1 MRWRRGRVRR
11 SRLRDFGGVA
21 AAAVWRKRRDSCADV
36 FPYSVAKP
44 ECGMLVIGTGTAHGR
59 LRKAL
64 FYVDK
69 IEVGGQSNRFPPS
82 HPSCGT
88 LEPSSTVS
96 TSIFLCLSSLWCDR
110 NLALPAAVF
119 SSCITIFSSFY
130 DGTPRSCHFMSSSHI
145 TFAFTTT
152 ADLIDWRRSASPFYL
167 SRS

>member
-1 MRWRRGRVRR
+1 MRR

-82 HPSCGT
+82 HSSCGT

-96 TSIFLCLSSLWCDR
+96 TSLFPCLSSLRCYR

-119 SSCITIFSSFY
+119 SSCITICSSFR
-130 DGTPRSCHFMSSSHI
+130 DGTLSLVPFHVLIAHHFCLHHYRRLDRLA
-145 TFAFTTT
+145 TFSFTV
-152 ADLIDWRRSASPFYL
+152 LFE
-167 SRS
+167 